1 MWSRCGLIG
10 CESPPARPPQ
20 AYDQLRADPVL
31 VPGPEPSQV
40 LLLLVGGPPVSD
52 EEERLLRGLRYRHV
66 YLEDEVSG

>member
-1 MWSRCGLIG
+1 M
-10 CESPPARPPQ
+10 
-20 AYDQLRADPVL
+20 L